1 MALTLANLRLRTALR
16 EQAIRDP
23 LTGLFNRRYLEET
36 LERELQ
42 NAIRRNRPVS
52 VLMLDL
58 DYFKRCNDEFGHDGG
73 DLLLRSIGEFLRSHT
88 RAEDISCR
96 YGGEEFVVVM
106 PEATADDAFQRAE
119 QLREGIKQLKIKHR
133 SRFLDPVTLSIGLAC
148 SAQGLFEAPVLIRAA
163 DAAFYRAKH
172 EGRDRVVLSEEGL

>member
-1 MALTLANLRLRTALR
+1 VGVHGGNRGATPVHRAHLALGEKETSLCIPLISQGELSGILVLLRYPGTALVGGDQSSGAFSRTRRVGTAVAEQMALTLANLRLRTALR
-16 EQAIRDP
+16 DQAIRDP

-42 NAIRRNRPVS
+42 NAIRRNRPVW

-58 DYFKRCNDEFGHDGG
+58 DCFKRCNDEFGHDGG

-96 YGGEEFVVVM
+96 YGE
-106 PEATADDAFQRAE
+106 
-119 QLREGIKQLKIKHR
+119 KN
-133 SRFLDPVTLSIGLAC
+133 SWS
-148 SAQGLFEAPVLIRAA
+148 
-163 DAAFYRAKH
+163 
-172 EGRDRVVLSEEGL
+172 